1 MDPPA
6 TDEGCVVTELFAIIR
21 AAIAPNASRDERA
34 AGAKAC
40 RTLIAALDARAGRR
54 RAAPPDAA
62 LRVIPS
68 ERLLEMAMAKM
79 RSVPVRVVSAP
90 GAYRRARVPRGC

>member
-1 MDPPA
+1 MDPLA
-6 TDEGCVVTELFAIIR
+6 ADEGRVVTELFAIIR
-21 AAIAPNASRDERA
+21 TAIAPNASREARA

-62 LRVIPS
+62 LREIPS
-68 ERLLEMAMAKM
+68 ERLLEVAI
-79 RSVPVRVVSAP
+79 SRVSSTEST
-90 GAYRRARVPRGC
+90 